1 MGSHLHFLAGILHLQ
16 SAYCLY
22 ALAACTHFSNSATT
36 AQSRLLLFLLNW
48 MADSGSW
55 WSPSGCFCCSV
66 LSSDRSL
73 SFRRRRCSLP
83 YSGLSDA
90 YETKREQDI
99 FFSLLSPGFSFSFP
113 RRRCSLPY
121 SGLSNAYE
129 TKREYDI
136 LNLILPAI
144 QLDSALMSSPRC
156 DMDCIAKKRQTSSY
170 ATALRNLGPSARS
183 FLSQFAGGASEE
195 RVELLDNWSQILIS
209 LCSTLSTTK
218 RVFWSCAWFWF
229 QGTFGGDTKSCYPL
243 IDIFSHSLLIARR
256 FIGNHF
262 GWGMVGTCTPST
274 ALQCLGFDSERS
286 PVPTPGREHPWCTV
300 SVAVPTTHY
309 VYEEFI
315 TYPYQRARWAAR
327 TCAQGRVR
335 LPVPMLRRAVPSPN

>member
-99 FFSLLSPGFSFSFP
+99 LIHCFHRVFLFRFLDDVAPCHTVGWATP
-113 RRRCSLPY
+113 TRRKENTISWILFCQPY
-121 SGLSNAYE
+121 SW
-129 TKREYDI
+129 I
-136 LNLILPAI
+136 VPWCLP
-144 QLDSALMSSPRC
+144 LDV
-156 DMDCIAKKRQTSSY
+156 I
-170 ATALRNLGPSARS
+170 
-183 FLSQFAGGASEE
+183 
-195 RVELLDNWSQILIS
+195 W
-209 LCSTLSTTK
+209 
-218 RVFWSCAWFWF
+218 
-229 QGTFGGDTKSCYPL
+229 
-243 IDIFSHSLLIARR
+243 
-256 FIGNHF
+256 
-262 GWGMVGTCTPST
+262 T
-274 ALQCLGFDSERS
+274 ALQRRGKHHHMRQPCGTLGLQRGVFFRNLQVVLQRKGLNCLTIDLKFSSAFAPLSALPKGCFD
-286 PVPTPGREHPWCTV
+286 PVPGSGFKEHLVVTLNP
-300 SVAVPTTHY
+300 ATH
-309 VYEEFI
+309 
-315 TYPYQRARWAAR
+315 
-327 TCAQGRVR
+327 
-335 LPVPMLRRAVPSPN
+335 S